1 MLDFS
6 INDNLGIYKYYPNDD
21 VLEIKNVLS
30 YFNNK
35 QLIINRHNA
44 EEIIY
49 DYFQALTKNDLLKYL
64 KKYKFG
70 DVLIIDDIHFL
81 HSKEEFNHL
90 ISVVKDWLKDNKKV
104 FLTIDWWDAYDR
116 GIIEYV
122 EKGLKLEN

>member
-1 MLDFS
+1 MFDFS

-21 VLEIKNVLS
+21 VLDIKNVLS

-35 QLIINRHNA
+35 KLIINRHNA
-44 EEIIY
+44 EELIY

-81 HSKEEFNHL
+81 HSKEEFNQL

>member
-1 MLDFS
+1 M
-6 INDNLGIYKYYPNDD
+6 
-21 VLEIKNVLS
+21 
-30 YFNNK
+30 
-35 QLIINRHNA
+35 
-44 EEIIY
+44 
-49 DYFQALTKNDLLKYL
+49 LKYL